1 MLIIVGLSW
10 IMVKFTA
17 RPNINHS
24 NQHTSGASLC
34 GFRQSHFPLLT
45 KKRSTEYSPLVCE
58 SFPADNS
65 PNSSDSLSPTT
76 QATKPAIHY
85 SLRGFQSFGG
95 RLCRSILCKQDSA
108 PQIFIL
114 SAQFFSLLCTL
125 FPCMYYAF
133 QWKLWGEWVDYLKI
147 LWSGLELARNPR
159 SSAKI
164 VSSSVTKPFSGDFI
178 ALPLRACPKR

>member
-17 RPNINHS
+17 RPQHNPLQQSTYQWGIPLWLQAKPFSPANKEKKYWVLPSCLWIFSSRQLAQQQRQPFTNNSGHKTS
-24 NQHTSGASLC
+24 N
-34 GFRQSHFPLLT
+34 PLLAS
-45 KKRSTEYSPLVCE
+45 RIPEFWRPFVQIN
-58 SFPADNS
+58 FM
-65 PNSSDSLSPTT
+65 
-76 QATKPAIHY
+76 
-85 SLRGFQSFGG
+85 
-95 RLCRSILCKQDSA
+95 QDSA